1 MSVELE
7 SAKRLNALKAKAD
20 AKTGETS
27 DTLADAVDTL
37 IAGFGQG
44 GGSEVLE
51 AVIDGKI
58 TEITSNATSIRANA
72 MNSCQRLK
80 TANFPLSTKI
90 GNYAFQDCYE
100 MVSINIPLVAGIG
113 VSAFARCY
121 KVEKIVTPLLS
132 SFVSGAFWQCS
143 RLQLVNMGRMA
154 SLPKEAFRSC
164 GSLRAVILPNE
175 TLVVME
181 NTNAFQDAYHYHGV
195 VNATYNPEGLKDGY
209 VYVPKALVESY
220 QTATN
225 WVSLYATHPHIFRA
239 LEDYTVDGTITG
251 ELDMS
256 KV

>member
-1 MSVELE
+1 MPTAEKNKAALE
-7 SAKRLNALKAKAD
+7 GLISKANAA
-20 AKTGETS
+20 TGES
-27 DTLADAVDTL
+27 SATLSDAVDKL

-44 GGSEVLE
+44 GESEVYD
-51 AVIDGKI
+51 AVIDGTI
-58 TEITSNATSIRANA
+58 TEITSNATSIRDNA
-72 MNSCQRLK
+72 MNRCQRLK

-90 GNYAFQDCYE
+90 GNYAFQDCGE

-113 VSAFARCY
+113 ISAFARCY

-132 SFVSGAFWQCS
+132 SFASGAFWQCF
-143 RLQLVNMGRMA
+143 RLKFVNMGRMA

-209 VYVPKALVESY
+209 VYVPRALIESY

-225 WVSLYATHPHIFRA
+225 WAALYESHENVFRA